1 MRAEIKNE
9 DIKMLEN
16 LAKKYDM
23 SIVDFGK
30 AIVSQTKKYNQRMFR
45 VSESEYKEIAK
56 KAERAGMNLMRYCE
70 YSCAVFLKEKKIDE
84 NFFCKKKYGKDRVKR
99 IAVSFRNQET
109 ESEFVEF
116 AEQCNIEIGTLI
128 RYCALMN
135 DCEV

>member
-9 DIKMLEN
+9 DIKVLEN

-30 AIVSQTKKYNQRMFR
+30 AIVSQTKKYNQRM
-45 VSESEYKEIAK
+45 
-56 KAERAGMNLMRYCE
+56 RYCE
-70 YSCAVFLKEKKIDE
+70 YSCTVFLKEKKIDE

>member
-9 DIKMLEN
+9 DIKVLEK

-70 YSCAVFLKEKKIDE
+70 
-84 NFFCKKKYGKDRVKR
+84 
-99 IAVSFRNQET
+99 
-109 ESEFVEF
+109 
-116 AEQCNIEIGTLI
+116 CNIEIGTLI

>member
-9 DIKMLEN
+9 DIKVLEN

-70 YSCAVFLKEKKIDE
+70 YSCTVFLSNKMLYLCQLI
-84 NFFCKKKYGKDRVKR
+84 
-99 IAVSFRNQET
+99 IT
-109 ESEFVEF
+109 
-116 AEQCNIEIGTLI
+116 NIQ
-128 RYCALMN
+128 Y
-135 DCEV
+135 